1 MGSERE
7 KVQRKRKIHSL
18 LNFSPSQMF
27 SLFTSIF
34 SLSYFSPSLHSSLWE
49 KERESGG
56 RKRERERE
64 KWGGER
70 KCREGEKYE
79 NFSWNFL
86 RLFTYFLS
94 WIFSTSTTNFPLLN
108 SSSFHSFTVSFF
120 SPPLSWNG
128 FLPPL
133 SQNGFLSR
141 NGFLSPSNF
150 ISGFL

>member
-64 KWGGER
+64 KWGER
-70 KCREGEKYE
+70 ENAEKE
-79 NFSWNFL
+79 KNTKISPEIFSVSSPTFSLEFFL
-86 RLFTYFLS
+86 PLLRIFLS
-94 WIFSTSTTNFPLLN
+94 WTHPVFTRSLSHFSLLL
-108 SSSFHSFTVSFF
+108 SLEMVFF
-120 SPPLSWNG
+120 
-128 FLPPL
+128 PPL